1 METGAS
7 ELIDAGRS
15 VVVRG
20 AFEVVVLVGAAPA
33 YD

>member
-7 ELIDAGRS
+7 ELIDVGS
-15 VVVRG
+15 CVVRG
-20 AFEVVVLVGAAPA
+20 AFEVVVLVGAASM